1 MEEVRRRR
9 SREEREGIE
18 KNQRKREDE
27 NDEERRG
34 HPEKYVEEEGVQ
46 SASTMCVHLYNV
58 HTYMPYL
65 CTYFIIYVNYWTIM

>member
-58 HTYMPYL
+58 HTYE
-65 CTYFIIYVNYWTIM
+65 VKSR